1 MRYVQFPQEKNGKG
15 QSVVRCFEENG
26 LRRGVYAFRN
36 FIAHGRGS
44 EKNHERGWVEKMG
57 EKPIRTGTETECEV
71 IQLFIRSLALERG
84 KQGIKS

>member
-1 MRYVQFPQEKNGKG
+1 
-15 QSVVRCFEENG
+15 

-36 FIAHGRGS
+36 FIANGRGS
-44 EKNHERGWVEKMG
+44 EKNHERGWVGKKQG